1 MRWFH
6 AFCHLDFSNLA
17 DCQNKPC
24 FTQVQ
29 DWNGTKH
36 KWPSRVAIVVY
47 GVKDM
52 VRSQKGKGKM
62 KNHQQVG
69 FVILSFEV
77 NALEQVSQ
85 LM

>member
-6 AFCHLDFSNLA
+6 AFCHLDFLTSLTVK
-17 DCQNKPC
+17 NKPC
-24 FTQVQ
+24 FTQVE

-47 GVKDM
+47 GVKEM
-52 VRSQKGKGKM
+52 VRQSKGKGKM

>member
-6 AFCHLDFSNLA
+6 AFCHLDFLTSLTVKTNLA
-17 DCQNKPC
+17 SLRL
-24 FTQVQ
+24 

-47 GVKDM
+47 GVKEM
-52 VRSQKGKGKM
+52 VRQSKGKGKM